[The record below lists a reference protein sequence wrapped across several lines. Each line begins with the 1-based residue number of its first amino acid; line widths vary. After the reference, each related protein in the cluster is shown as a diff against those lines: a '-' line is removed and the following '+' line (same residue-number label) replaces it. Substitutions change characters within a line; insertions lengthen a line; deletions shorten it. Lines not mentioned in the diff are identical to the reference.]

1 MKRAGTFLSGPI
13 GAIVIIIV
21 LMAVA
26 MMIAGTNPIDGFTAL
41 ILGSL
46 GGRNQIGETLVATSA
61 LLFPSLGVAL
71 AFRAGLFN
79 IGAEGQLLVGGM
91 LAGAAGAALTTPA
104 GAPTWSPYLVIPIML
119 VLGAIG
125 GGLWGAIAGVMKA
138 RLRAN
143 EIISTLMLNFVAQ
156 YITLYLVSGPLKGP
170 LATGAET
177 AWLPNNYW
185 LLTLIPHTRLSI
197 GILIAIAIALALQFL
212 FARTVLGYELRAAGE
227 APEAARRNR
236 VNLPRLTWLAL
247 AISGAIAG
255 IGGATIVTGELHRFN
270 TQLSPGYGFI
280 AIAVALVGDLDP
292 LKVCVA
298 SFFFGILEAGGLAMQ
313 ASAQV
318 PKDAIHVIEG
328 LIILVLAA
336 RRYVA
341 QRSERVSE
349 ASAT

>member
-1 MKRAGTFLSGPI
+1 MKRAIAFLSGPL
-13 GAIVIIIV
+13 GAILLVVV
-21 LMAVA
+21 LMSIA
-26 MMIAGTNPIDGFTAL
+26 MMIAGTSPIDGFRAL

-46 GGRNQIGETLVATSA
+46 GGRNQLGETLVATTA
-61 LLFPSLGVAL
+61 LLFPSLGVAF

-91 LAGAAGAALTTPA
+91 LAGAAGAAFVMPPFA
-104 GAPTWSPYLVIPIML
+104 AIVVML
-119 VLGAIG
+119 ALGAVG
-125 GGLWGAIAGVMKA
+125 GGLWGAIAGWMKA
-138 RLRAN
+138 KLHAS

-156 YITLYLVSGPLKGP
+156 YVTLYLVSGPLKGP
-170 LATGAET
+170 AATGAET
-177 AWLPNNYW
+177 AWLPTNYW
-185 LLTLIPHTRLSI
+185 LPTLIPHTRLSI
-197 GILIAIAIALALQFL
+197 ALLLAAAIAVALQFL
-212 FARTVLGYELRAAGE
+212 FARTVFGYDLRAAGE
-227 APEAARRNR
+227 APEAARRNG

-292 LKVCVA
+292 IKVCFA
-298 SFFFGILEAGGLAMQ
+298 SFLFGILEAGGLAMQ

-341 QRSERVSE
+341 QRSERVAE
-349 ASAT
+349 AAASA

>member
-1 MKRAGTFLSGPI
+1 MKRLGAFFAGPL
-13 GAIVIIIV
+13 GAIVIILI
-21 LMAVA
+21 LMALA
-26 MMIAGTNPIDGFTAL
+26 MMVAGTNPVDGFAAL

-46 GGRNQIGETLVATSA
+46 GGRDQIGETLVATTA

-91 LAGAAGAALTTPA
+91 LAGAAGAVMTFPPA
-104 GAPTWSPYLVIPIML
+104 VAIVIML
-119 VLGAIG
+119 VLGALG
-125 GGLWGAIAGVMKA
+125 GGFWGAIAGFMKA
-138 RLRAN
+138 RLGSN
-143 EIISTLMLNFVAQ
+143 EVISTLMLNFVAQ
-156 YITLYLVSGPLKGP
+156 YITLYLVDGPLKNP
-170 LATGAET
+170 AASGAET
-177 AWLPNNYW
+177 AWLQPSYW
-185 LLTLIPHTRLSI
+185 LPTLITHTRLSI
-197 GILIAIAIALALQFL
+197 GILIGIAFAIVLKFV
-212 FARTVLGYELRAAGE
+212 FTRTVIGYDLRVAGE
-227 APEAARRNR
+227 APEAARRNG

-247 AISGAIAG
+247 AVSGALAG
-255 IGGATIVTGELHRFN
+255 VGGATIVTGELHRFN

-292 LKVCVA
+292 LKVCLA

-341 QRSERVSE
+341 QRSARVAE
-349 ASAT
+349 AAA